1 MGLNNGVLTLNLGA
15 DEFLAKVVE
24 GSFEVEVVQTPGV
37 ADSRACGQ
45 ACRLRYTSRQR
56 GSVYLERFSY
66 AEVTRLNS
74 YGKVDESQTLLKDLR
89 DRGIAVKRVTKAGE

>member
-1 MGLNNGVLTLNLGA
+1 MGLNNGVVTSSLGA
-15 DEFLAKVVE
+15 DEFLAKVVQ
-24 GSFEVEVVQTPGV
+24 STLEVELYQLPQFAGYAAPGQT
-37 ADSRACGQ
+37 
-45 ACRLRYTSRQR
+45 CRLHYSARQR
-56 GSVYLERFSY
+56 GSVYIERFVY